1 MLVISRRYAESITI
15 SPGRDTDPAMTLAE
29 LFKDGPIEVTVLGSG
44 NNRVKLG
51 VNAPGD
57 LLIWREDAKLPQTG

>member
-1 MLVISRRYAESITI
+1 MLVVSRRYAESITI
-15 SPGRDTDPAMTLAE
+15 SPDSGLDPAMTIAE

-51 VNAPGD
+51 VKAPND
-57 LLIWREDAKLPQTG
+57 LVIWREDAKLPQTG